1 MKPLTKSWAYKE
13 DPFALEVSIFFHCV
27 HMSEPNA
34 VGRFL
39 HLVAP
44 VPEGGQLQKLGAAT
58 ELKGSQFK
66 EAFRLIR
73 SHYKEGEIL

>member
-34 VGRFL
+34 VGYFL
-39 HLVAP
+39 HLATP
-44 VPEGGQLQKLGAAT
+44 VQEGSWLRHLGTAT

-66 EAFRLIR
+66 EAFSLIR
-73 SHYKEGEIL
+73 RNYKEGEIL

>member
-34 VGRFL
+34 VGYFL
-39 HLVAP
+39 HLATP
-44 VPEGGQLQKLGAAT
+44 VQEGSWLRELGAAT
-58 ELKGSQFK
+58 ELKVSQFK